1 MKWRGMI
8 VLLLGLSQAMGA
20 SATGEAS
27 GDECLDPNGPAPL
40 ADECFATAGAARFRL
55 AGGRL
60 SLDPVV
66 HRKGSE
72 SRDGAGA
79 FESLRVTADRGIPS
93 LHYVRHTDRQQ
104 LVLSVRDAREVRLES
119 WLPGSGQRSLLEQPA
134 RGDLRWT
141 LRDGGGDDERV
152 ITGATLL
159 HVRAEDPERFDHHYD
174 ATIRRLLRGTS
185 LRTIEQTARAAML
198 RHLPTFE
205 SPDRDAVVR
214 AVRELAAPERAR
226 RIAAERQILRWGTP
240 AVPLL
245 ESIDHSRLGP
255 EQQARLRSIRGRL
268 GRDRD
273 DTPASLAMRLIN
285 DRDYWN
291 VIADRLAPDEF
302 DSANRHLATVGLPR
316 LPAELGNRERIAAA
330 P

>member
-20 SATGEAS
+20 SATEETPR
-27 GDECLDPNGPAPL
+27 DERLDPNGPAPL

-72 SRDGAGA
+72 TRDEAGV

-104 LVLSVRDAREVRLES
+104 LVLSVRDAREVRIES
-119 WLPGSGQRSLLEQPA
+119 WLPRSGQRSLLEQPA
-134 RGDLRWT
+134 RGELRWT
-141 LRDGGGDDERV
+141 LGDGGDERV

-159 HVRAEDPERFDHHYD
+159 HVRAEAPERFDHHYD
-174 ATIRRLLRGTS
+174 ATVRRLLRGSS
-185 LRTIEQTARAAML
+185 LRTIDRTARAAML
-198 RHLPTFE
+198 ERLPDVE
-205 SPDRDAVVR
+205 SPAREAVVQ

-245 ESIDHSRLGP
+245 ESLDDSRLGP
-255 EQQARLRSIRGRL
+255 EQQARLHTIRGRL

-273 DTPASLAMRLIN
+273 DTPASLAMLLIN
-285 DRDYWN
+285 DRGYWN
-291 VIADRLAPDEF
+291 VIATRLAPDEF
-302 DSANRHLATVGLPR
+302 DSANRHLATIGLPP
-316 LPAELGNRERIAAA
+316 LPADRGNRERIAAA

>member
-20 SATGEAS
+20 SATEETPR
-27 GDECLDPNGPAPL
+27 DERPDPNGPAPL

-79 FESLRVTADRGIPS
+79 YESLRVTADRGIPS

-134 RGDLRWT
+134 RGDVRWT
-141 LRDGGGDDERV
+141 LVGGDDERV

-159 HVRAEDPERFDHHYD
+159 HVRAEAPERFDHHYD
-174 ATIRRLLRGTS
+174 ATIRRLLRGAS

-245 ESIDHSRLGP
+245 EAINHSRLGP
-255 EQQARLRSIRGRL
+255 EHQARLRSIRGRL

-291 VIADRLAPDEF
+291 VIADRLEPDEF

-316 LPAELGNRERIAAA
+316 LPADPGNRERIAAA